1 MLNYVSVVV
10 AALVLG
16 TFGGLIKEFIGQ
28 ARWFSVCVGLITAGV
43 TFGLGTAKATLEIKD
58 KWLDI
63 RRKKRDDKESNAKN
77 SCPYERGSQSL
88 WRGFLPANHKNCASH
103 RQPARASSGERFRC
117 GSDQKNCERIEMMQ
131 SELGALCRS

>member
-1 MLNYVSVVV
+1 MAQEVVCEMLNYVSVVV

-16 TFGGLIKEFIGQ
+16 TFGGLITEFIGQ

-63 RRKKRDDKESNAKN
+63 RRKKRDDEESNARILA
-77 SCPYERGSQSL
+77 PTEEEIRVL
-88 WRGFLPANHKNCASH
+88 WRSFLPASHKNCTSH
-103 RQPARASSGERFRC
+103 RQPARASSG
-117 GSDQKNCERIEMMQ
+117 
-131 SELGALCRS
+131 

>member
-1 MLNYVSVVV
+1 MAQEVVCEMLNYVSVVV

-16 TFGGLIKEFIGQ
+16 TFGGLITEFIGQ

-63 RRKKRDDKESNAKN
+63 RRKKRDDEKSNAKILAPTEEEIRVYGGV
-77 SCPYERGSQSL
+77 SYRQVTRAAHLIVTQQERVQ
-88 WRGFLPANHKNCASH
+88 
-103 RQPARASSGERFRC
+103 ARDFVVDVAEETSR
-117 GSDQKNCERIEMMQ
+117 D
-131 SELGALCRS
+131 ELR